1 MVRDRGR
8 VRKKRPVSL
17 FSEVSLKRPHSVTF
31 LMFTVLCLTAWNAIR
46 LFASIADW
54 NLLAEF
60 APRPGPVYIA
70 VSATFW
76 TLSGVALWITIRRR
90 SPRARLATA
99 IISGA
104 YALWWWA
111 DRLLLQ
117 APRPNWPFAIV
128 ATILILAMISILL
141 YHPHTRAYLQARET
155 HEQTPTDSNP
165 A

>member
-1 MVRDRGR
+1 MN
-8 VRKKRPVSL
+8 KRPNT
-17 FSEVSLKRPHSVTF
+17 VTT
-31 LMFTVLCLTAWNAIR
+31 LLWVVLCLTAWNATR

-54 NLLAEF
+54 TLLAEF

-70 VSATFW
+70 ISAAFW
-76 TLSGVALWITIRRR
+76 ALSGFALWVTIRRR

-99 IISGA
+99 LYISG
-104 YALWWWA
+104 YALWWWT

-117 APRPNWPFAIV
+117 VPRPNWPFAIV
-128 ATILILAMISILL
+128 ATILILATVTILL
-141 YHPHTRAYLQARET
+141 YHPHTRAYLQSREP